1 MLWSYVQLDDG
12 TQFAYSETRDDGT
25 VRVAVE
31 RPVDLGS
38 DHAECFLPAVNWFNV
53 EGFSTDDLDF
63 LTEFVRSNAPFIF
76 ELAERQK
83 PDRRFRRWPP
93 DALLLNGKYPMISP
107 SDISTVASRVLAQY
121 DVSEA
126 YLFGSF
132 ARGEQTPD
140 SDIDLRLVCGN
151 TMTFGTLYELSHEL
165 ERELR
170 RKVDIVTN
178 PPEHMRPAFR
188 KSIEQDEVRVY
199 EAL

>member
-1 MLWSYVQLDDG
+1 
-12 TQFAYSETRDDGT
+12 
-25 VRVAVE
+25 
-31 RPVDLGS
+31 
-38 DHAECFLPAVNWFNV
+38 
-53 EGFSTDDLDF
+53 
-63 LTEFVRSNAPFIF
+63 
-76 ELAERQK
+76 
-83 PDRRFRRWPP
+83 
-93 DALLLNGKYPMISP
+93 MISP

-151 TMTFGTLYELSHEL
+151 TMSFGTLYELSHEL
-165 ERELR
+165 ERELG

-188 KSIEQDEVRVY
+188 KSIKQDEVCIY
-199 EAL
+199 EVLQQAEAFVCSGVISKSEFCRILPDSASLRSQY